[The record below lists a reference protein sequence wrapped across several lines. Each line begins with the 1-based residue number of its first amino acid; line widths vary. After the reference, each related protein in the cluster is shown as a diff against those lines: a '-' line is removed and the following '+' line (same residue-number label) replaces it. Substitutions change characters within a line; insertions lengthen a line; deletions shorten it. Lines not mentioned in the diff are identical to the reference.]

1 MANIQ
6 LSVVIITFNEEKNI
20 GRCLESVKEIADE
33 IVVVDSFS
41 TDDTQVICER
51 FEGVKFVS
59 HEFEGHIQQK
69 NYALSRATL
78 DHVLSIDADE
88 VLTDRLKQDIL
99 SLKNNWQADGY
110 FVNRANHY
118 LGKRIR
124 FCGWYPDKK
133 LRIFDK
139 RKATWG
145 GSNPHDRII
154 MEEGSTIRSLHSD
167 LNHYSYHSVDQHLSG
182 INKFS
187 TIAAREAF
195 EQGKKATVIKIM
207 MYPFFVFFKTYILRL
222 GILDGYYGLI
232 ISYHHAYYR
241 FLKYLKLRELWK
253 HKEPEKDLPAD

>member
-20 GRCLESVKEIADE
+20 EKCLDSVKEIADE

-41 TDDTQVICER
+41 TDATKKICESLA
-51 FEGVKFVS
+51 GVKFVQ

-69 NYALSRATL
+69 NYALSQASF
-78 DHVLSIDADE
+78 DHILSIDADE
-88 VLTDRLKQDIL
+88 TLTEGLIQDII

-110 FVNRANHY
+110 LVNRANHY

-133 LRIFDK
+133 LRIFDR
-139 RKATWG
+139 RKARWG
-145 GSNPHDRII
+145 GNNPHDKII
-154 MEEGSTIRSLHSD
+154 MEEGSTVHSLHVD
-167 LNHYSYHSVDQHLSG
+167 LNHFSYHSAEQHLTG

-187 TIAAREAF
+187 TIAAKEAF
-195 EQGKKATVIKIM
+195 EAGKKASVIKIM
-207 MYPFFVFFKTYILRL
+207 LYPFFVFFKTYVLRL

-241 FLKYLKLRELWK
+241 FLKYVKLRELWQ
-253 HKEPEKDLPAD
+253 HKRNNNDLPTN